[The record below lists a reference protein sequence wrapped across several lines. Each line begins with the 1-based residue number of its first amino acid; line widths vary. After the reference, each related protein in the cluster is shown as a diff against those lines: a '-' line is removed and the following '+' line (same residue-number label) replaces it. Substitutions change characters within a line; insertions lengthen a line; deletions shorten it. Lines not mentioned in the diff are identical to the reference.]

1 MSSIRSGIRDNRRRG
16 AASEFVVERA
26 IPGSQLSVVSAYFT
40 TFAYDRLRETLDHVG
55 GMRFLFGEPRFLK
68 EADSAGL
75 VPPAFSI
82 GEDGLRLT
90 EQLRQRAVALRCAR
104 WIRERVEVRSVKRAG
119 LLHGKLIHVDDGRRG
134 HALVG
139 SSNFTTNGLG
149 LGEAPNIELNL
160 VVDGDRD
167 REDLLA
173 WFDELWTDTDL
184 TEDVRNEV
192 LRVLE
197 ATYVQTSPEF
207 VYFTTLFHLFGD
219 YLAERAE
226 EEAQF
231 KQTAFEKTA
240 IWQALF
246 DFQRDGLR
254 AILSKL
260 ERHGGCILA
269 DSVGLGKTYTALA
282 VIKWYEKR
290 NKNVLVLCPKKLREN
305 WTDYLAVNNSGLNP
319 LREDRFGYTV
329 LSHTDLAREKGK
341 VGDIDLS
348 KIEWGNYDLVVIDES
363 HNFRNASRNK
373 SAGGRVTR
381 YARLMDDI
389 VKAGLPTKVLQLSA
403 TPVNNDL
410 SDLKAQLDLISAD
423 RSDGFSDLGVPNLSG
438 LIGQAQRKFADWAK
452 SGSGD
457 AASLLTALPPA
468 LFGLLD
474 GVTIARSRKHVER
487 HYAASMER
495 IGNFSKRAAPE
506 SIFANID
513 RQGGFPAFEAVDDAI
528 GRLELA
534 LYSPLAFVLPKHRHL
549 YDKGGN
555 FDQGNREKYL
565 IAMMKSGFLKRLE
578 SSVSSFRLS
587 MDRMIERIDRRVSEL
602 DAYSEAVSIDNE
614 QDEEEDLDE
623 ELEEAFEVGS
633 ALKYRLVHID
643 RPAWKA
649 ALLRDRERIVGL
661 ADAARLV
668 TPEHDLKLEKL
679 AEIIRQKAV
688 NPSMNRNGDAN
699 RKIILFTA
707 FTDTARYLYEQL
719 LPLAKEFGL
728 EAALVTGAECKATFG
743 RAHFQD
749 VLVNFAP
756 RAKRRADMK
765 RAVQSGEID
774 LLVATDCISEG
785 QNLQDADLLVNVD
798 IHWNPVRLIQRFGR
812 IDRIGSLNDTIRM
825 VNFWPTEELNKY
837 LKLKGR
843 VEARMRLVDLS
854 ATGEDDLLNKR
865 VEAESDLRWRD
876 EQLLRLRDEVFDL
889 EDATGGVTL
898 ADFALDDFRAD
909 LRDFVRAN
917 GEALHDAPLGLHAVV
932 PNAIEGGAV
941 DPGVIFCLRRRP
953 ADPDPDQTKINPL
966 DPFYLVHVKDDGA
979 IRFAFGQPKP
989 ILGAWRA
996 LCLGHAEPFEA
1007 LCNAFDDETEQGERL
1022 ERYDALIAAAVASI
1036 GQTSASRT
1044 LAALTGTRGAK
1055 VPNEASQARASSE
1068 YDLITWLVVRPSA
1081 EAAGAIL
1088 WPSTGPFVPSRACR
1102 WNWPGAVCWKCLVIT
1117 APRPSHS
1124 MAGRRLS
1131 PVKWITTA
1139 NWRAK
1144 PLSFISGG
1152 KFVSSSNSPT
1162 TRFRCWAVLR
1172 AVSI

>member
-1 MSSIRSGIRDNRRRG
+1 MSTIRSGIRDNRQRG
-16 AASEFVVERA
+16 AAHEFIVERGV
-26 IPGSQLSVVSAYFT
+26 PNSRLSVVSAYFT
-40 TFAYDRLRETLDHVG
+40 TFAYERLRETLDNIG

-75 VPPAFSI
+75 APPAFSLD
-82 GEDGLRLT
+82 EDGLRLN

-104 WIRERVEVRSVKRAG
+104 WIRERVEIRSVKRTG
-119 LLHGKLIHVDDGRRG
+119 LLHGKLIHIDDRRRG

-149 LGEAPNIELNL
+149 FGEAPNIELNL

-173 WFDELWTDTDL
+173 WFDELWTDKYL
-184 TEDVRNEV
+184 TEDVRDEV

-197 ATYVQTSPEF
+197 ATYAHASPEF

-231 KQTAFEKTA
+231 EQTAFEKTA

-329 LSHTDLAREKGK
+329 LSHTDLSREKGK

-373 SAGGRVTR
+373 SAGGRITR

-389 VKAGLPTKVLQLSA
+389 VKTGLPTKVLQLSA

-452 SGSGD
+452 SGSRD

-495 IGNFSKRAAPE
+495 IGNFPKRAAPE

-513 RQGGFPAFEAVDDAI
+513 RHGGFPAFEAVDDAI

-534 LYSPLAFVLPKHRHL
+534 LYNPLAFVLPKHRHL

-555 FDQGNREKYL
+555 FNQTNREKYL

-578 SSVSSFRLS
+578 SSVSSFRLT
-587 MDRMIERIDRRVSEL
+587 MDRMIDRIDRRVREL
-602 DAYSEAVSIDNE
+602 DAYREAASLDIE
-614 QDEEEDLDE
+614 QDDEDLDE
-623 ELEEAFEVGS
+623 ELEEAFEVGG
-633 ALKYRLVHID
+633 ALRYRLVHID
-643 RPAWKA
+643 RHAWKA
-649 ALLRDRERIVGL
+649 ALLRDRDRIVGL

-668 TPEHDLKLEKL
+668 TPARDLKLERL
-679 AEIIRQKAV
+679 AEVVRQKAV
-688 NPSMNRNGDAN
+688 NPSMNRNGEAN
-699 RKIILFTA
+699 RKTIMFTA

-719 LPLAKEFGL
+719 LPLAKELGL
-728 EAALVTGAECKATFG
+728 EAALVTGAECKSTFG

-749 VLVNFAP
+749 ILVNFAP

-765 RAVQSGEID
+765 KAVQSGEID
-774 LLVATDCISEG
+774 LLIATDCISEG
-785 QNLQDADLLVNVD
+785 QNLQDAALLVNVD

-812 IDRIGSLNDTIRM
+812 IDRIGSLNDTISM

-854 ATGEDDLLNKR
+854 ATGEDDLLNKKA
-865 VEAESDLRWRD
+865 EAESDLRWRD
-876 EQLLRLRDEVFDL
+876 EQLLRLRNEVFDL
-889 EDATGGVTL
+889 EDTTTGITL

-909 LRDFVRAN
+909 LRDFMRAN
-917 GEALHDAPLGLHAVV
+917 GQALCDAPLGLHAIV
-932 PNAIEGGAV
+932 PNHIEDGAV

-953 ADPDPDQTKINPL
+953 ADPSPEQTTINSL
-966 DPFYLVHVKDDGA
+966 DPYYLVYVKDDGA

-989 ILGAWRA
+989 ILAAWRA
-996 LCLGHAEPFEA
+996 LCLGHVEPFEV
-1007 LCNAFDDETEQGERL
+1007 LCNAFDDETGQGEKL
-1022 ERYDALIAAAVASI
+1022 ERYDALIQAAVASI
-1036 GQTSASRT
+1036 GQTSASRA

-1055 VPNEASQARASSE
+1055 VPNETSQARASSE
-1068 YDLITWLVVRPSA
+1068 YDLITWLTVQPSM
-1081 EAAGAIL
+1081 
-1088 WPSTGPFVPSRACR
+1088 
-1102 WNWPGAVCWKCLVIT
+1102 KT
-1117 APRPSHS
+1117 A
-1124 MAGRRLS
+1124 
-1131 PVKWITTA
+1131 
-1139 NWRAK
+1139 
-1144 PLSFISGG
+1144 
-1152 KFVSSSNSPT
+1152 
-1162 TRFRCWAVLR
+1162 
-1172 AVSI
+1172 